1 MKKFLFVALMT
12 FVMIGMSSC
21 SKDKDLSGTSWK
33 GHLNS
38 RTTMTMYDETIVYA
52 VDADVT
58 LTFTSEEA
66 GTTKTVG
73 TVSMD
78 DMTLPLNQTSG
89 FSYTY
94 DGKGEGTMT
103 VKDQDSGADVTTRFT
118 IDGNEL
124 TMYEGEETFVLK
136 KQ

>member
-33 GHLNS
+33 GHLNN

-58 LTFTSEEA
+58 VTFTSEEA
-66 GTTKTVG
+66 GTIKTVG

-78 DMTLPLNQTSG
+78 DMTVPMNQTSG

>member
-58 LTFTSEEA
+58 VTFTTEEA

-78 DMTLPLNQTSG
+78 EMTLPMNQTSG

-124 TMYEGEETFVLK
+124 TMYEGEETVVLK

>member
-1 MKKFLFVALMT
+1 MKKFIFAALMT

-58 LTFTSEEA
+58 VTFTSEEA
-66 GTTKTVG
+66 GTIKTVG

-78 DMTLPLNQTSG
+78 EMTLPMNQTSG

-124 TMYEGEETFVLK
+124 TMYEGEETVVLK

>member
-58 LTFTSEEA
+58 VTFTSEEA
-66 GTTKTVG
+66 GATKTVG

>member
-58 LTFTSEEA
+58 VTFTSEEA

-78 DMTLPLNQTSG
+78 EMTLPLNQTSG

>member
-58 LTFTSEEA
+58 VTFTSEEA

>member
-1 MKKFLFVALMT
+1 MKKILYFALMT

-38 RTTMTMYDETIVYA
+38 STTMSMYGETVVYA
-52 VDADVT
+52 VNADVT
-58 LTFTSEEA
+58 VTFTTEEA

-89 FSYTY
+89 FTYTY

-103 VKDQDSGADVTTRFT
+103 MKDQDSGADVTTRFT
-118 IDGNEL
+118 IDGKEL
-124 TMYEGEETFVLK
+124 TMYEGEEVFVLK

>member
-1 MKKFLFVALMT
+1 MKKFIFAALMT

-58 LTFTSEEA
+58 VTFTSEEA

-124 TMYEGEETFVLK
+124 TMYEGEETYVLK

>member
-58 LTFTSEEA
+58 VTFTSEEA

-103 VKDQDSGADVTTRFT
+103 AKDQDSGADVTTRFT

>member
-58 LTFTSEEA
+58 VTFTSEEA

-78 DMTLPLNQTSG
+78 EMTLPMNQTSG

>member
-1 MKKFLFVALMT
+1 MKKFIFAALMT

-58 LTFTSEEA
+58 VTFTSEEA
-66 GTTKTVG
+66 GTIKTVG

-124 TMYEGEETFVLK
+124 TMYEGEETYVLK